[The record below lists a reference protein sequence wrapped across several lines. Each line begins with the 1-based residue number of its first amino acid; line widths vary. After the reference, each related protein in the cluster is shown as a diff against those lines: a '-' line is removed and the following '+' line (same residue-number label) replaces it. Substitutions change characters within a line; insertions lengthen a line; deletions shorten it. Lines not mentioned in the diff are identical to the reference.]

1 MSSRSQRLRRVE
13 EKVQRLLES
22 RYDGSNLKIPTDPME
37 FAVKILKFN
46 PAPYQAKILTDNSR
60 RIAVRICRQ
69 GGKTTVIAARAIW
82 FAAINPKTTTI
93 IIAPSQRQSIN
104 MMDVIHS
111 FIYTM
116 DEDVRRSI
124 LSKALRTTVYFR
136 NGSRIIALP
145 NNPRTVR
152 GYTAHQAIVD
162 EANFIKDDELLI
174 DSTLRPQLGTTDGP
188 IILCST
194 PWSMNSVFYRAFN
207 PNSGYSR
214 HIVTWRDAVQAGIL
228 KESFMT
234 DLIDEVNAGLYDRNR
249 FMREYEVEF
258 VEETNNYFQSALI
271 TRCQDAYL
279 EYYRFDEEA
288 EGRFYVG
295 VDFGKKSDHS
305 AVAVI
310 DLKGDERRLVHLHRF
325 PLETPYT
332 SVIGYVKAI
341 CDRYMKVQAV
351 YPDQTGVGEYIVEE
365 MVNSGILH
373 VTGINLTAPVKED
386 ILGFLKHGL
395 MEVCICPRCRRRY
408 DIKARTCRDCGE
420 PVSPLLHYPY
430 DPDLIAELNIE
441 RYEYTKDGR
450 LRFTHPDGTHDD
462 MLWALALAC
471 YATKERPS
479 RPETLPVTKTF

>member
-1 MSSRSQRLRRVE
+1 
-13 EKVQRLLES
+13 
-22 RYDGSNLKIPTDPME
+22 
-37 FAVKILKFN
+37 
-46 PAPYQAKILTDNSR
+46 
-60 RIAVRICRQ
+60 
-69 GGKTTVIAARAIW
+69 
-82 FAAINPKTTTI
+82 
-93 IIAPSQRQSIN
+93 
-104 MMDVIHS
+104 MMDIIHS
-111 FIYTM
+111 FIYNM
-116 DEDVRRSI
+116 DGDVRRRI
-124 LSKALRTTVYFR
+124 LNKALRTTVYFR

-194 PWSMNSVFYRAFN
+194 PWSMNSVFFRAFD

-214 HIVTWRDAVQAGIL
+214 HIVTWREAVQAGIL
-228 KESFMT
+228 KESFMR
-234 DLIDEVNAGLYDRNR
+234 DLVDEVNAGLYDRNR

-258 VEETNNYFQSALI
+258 VEEANSFFQSALI

-279 EYYRFDEEA
+279 EYYPFDTEA

-295 VDFGKKSDHS
+295 VDFGKKADHS
-305 AVAVI
+305 AVAVV
-310 DLKGDERRLVHLHRF
+310 DLREDERHLVHLHRF

-332 SVIGYVKAI
+332 AVIGYVKAI
-341 CDRYMKVQAV
+341 CDRYREVQAV

-365 MVNSGILH
+365 MANSGILH
-373 VTGINLTAPVKED
+373 VTGIKLTAPVKED

-395 MEVCICPRCRRRY
+395 MEVCACPKCGRRY
-408 DIKARTCRDCGE
+408 DIKARTCKECGE
-420 PVSPLLHYPY
+420 PISPLLHYPY
-430 DPDLIAELNIE
+430 DPDLISEMNIE
-441 RYEYTKDGR
+441 RFEYTKDGR
-450 LRFTHPDGTHDD
+450 LRFTHPEGTHDD

-479 RPETLPVTKTF
+479 RPETIPVTKTF